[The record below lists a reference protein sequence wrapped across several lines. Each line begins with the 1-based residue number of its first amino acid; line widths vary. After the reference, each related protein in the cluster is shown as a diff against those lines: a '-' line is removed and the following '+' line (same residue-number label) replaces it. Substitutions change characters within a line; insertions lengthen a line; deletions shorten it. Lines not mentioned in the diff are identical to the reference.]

1 MRAITDQEK
10 RTIRIG
16 AIVLG
21 LGLLAL
27 VGKHL
32 EARRSEYRQ
41 LVTTAQALKL
51 EIQPYEDKAIA
62 LKRLMESFRLDPA
75 KLSKATVV
83 AEASSAIQKVAQSGG
98 IQFGPV
104 RESPG
109 RAAVKELASI
119 RLEGSGPI
127 LAIITF
133 LHRLETIGYPVII
146 DSVQFTPE
154 TTRPGMAKLSVTIII
169 MDFEQWKNSE
179 TPNV

>member
-1 MRAITDQEK
+1 MRALTDQEK
-10 RTIRIG
+10 RTIRNG
-16 AIVLG
+16 AFVLG

-27 VGKHL
+27 VGKFL
-32 EARRSEYRQ
+32 EGRRSEYRQ
-41 LVTTAQALKL
+41 LLATAEALKR

-83 AEASSAIQKVAQSGG
+83 AETSSAIQKVATGGG

-109 RAAVKELASI
+109 RGTAKELASI

-127 LAIITF
+127 LAIVTF
-133 LHRLETIGYPVII
+133 LHRLESIGYPVIV
-146 DSVQFTPE
+146 DSVQFSPE
-154 TTRPGMAKLSVTIII
+154 TTRPGMAKISVTIII
-169 MDFEQWKNSE
+169 MDFEQWKNLE